1 MSYWAVDAAAGYGKT
16 FRLMQVLGEALAKQ
30 PLRKDR
36 RSSRSRSCMDR
47 AGGSTKNFVRC
58 PVSMVAMHA

>member
-30 PLRKDR
+30 PLKEGQKVLARIFHEPVWP
-36 RSSRSRSCMDR
+36 
-47 AGGSTKNFVRC
+47 GTKG
-58 PVSMVAMHA
+58 